1 MTFKYRTAEVEYEY
15 DLSEF
20 SDEEIEEEYK
30 ARYGQTNHSLAI
42 SNFEEYCRTALMSR
56 EDFQRIMA
64 AIENIIP
71 KFRS

>member
-1 MTFKYRTAEVEYEY
+1 MEYRSTYVSTEIEVG
-15 DLSEF
+15 LCEF
-20 SDEEIEEEYK
+20 SDENIEEEYK
-30 ARYGQTNHSLAI
+30 ERFGQTNHSLAV

>member
-1 MTFKYRTAEVEYEY
+1 MATQYIETEVEV
-15 DLSEF
+15 DISIF
-20 SDEEIEEEYK
+20 SDTEIEEEYF
-30 ARYGQTNHSLAI
+30 ARFGETNHSIAI
-42 SNFEEYCRTALMSR
+42 ASFEEYCRTAFMSR